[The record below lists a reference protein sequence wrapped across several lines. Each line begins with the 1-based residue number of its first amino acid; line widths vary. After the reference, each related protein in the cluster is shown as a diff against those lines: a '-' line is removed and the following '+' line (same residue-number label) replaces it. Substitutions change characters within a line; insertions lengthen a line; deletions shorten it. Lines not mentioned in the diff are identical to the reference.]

1 MEYKIIEKDTYS
13 IVKEKL
19 DEGQK
24 TCWLCSRMRR
34 GILYNAAEDMGVTKI
49 ALGHH
54 ADDIVETLFL
64 NMIHGAKLSAMPPKL
79 ISDDKRNIVIR
90 PLSYCREKDIKR
102 YAAMREFPIIPCNL
116 CGSQENLQRQ
126 ATKKML
132 FEMEAV
138 HPKAIDNMLKAL
150 TNVSPSQLADNK
162 LFSFTTLEDQVG
174 TESNTRFNRPL
185 FPGEASS
192 LENSL
197 ETKISTPIKAQ
208 NINLT
213 N

>member
-1 MEYKIIEKDTYS
+1 
-13 IVKEKL
+13 
-19 DEGQK
+19 
-24 TCWLCSRMRR
+24 
-34 GILYNAAEDMGVTKI
+34 
-49 ALGHH
+49 
-54 ADDIVETLFL
+54 
-64 NMIHGAKLSAMPPKL
+64 
-79 ISDDKRNIVIR
+79 
-90 PLSYCREKDIKR
+90 
-102 YAAMREFPIIPCNL
+102 
-116 CGSQENLQRQ
+116 
-126 ATKKML
+126 
-132 FEMEAV
+132 
-138 HPKAIDNMLKAL
+138 MLKAL